1 MSNMTVIAFP
11 ESPRLKRLREIL
23 EIAQVKMEQAEGL
36 QEDINALM
44 FEYELLQLEIAPYEV
59 TKLARH
65 FRLPEQME
73 FNF

>member
-1 MSNMTVIAFP
+1 MENMTVIAFP

-23 EIAQVKMEQAEGL
+23 LVAQLRMDEANRI
-36 QEDINALM
+36 QEEINALM
-44 FEYELLQLEIAPYEV
+44 FEYDLLQLEIAPYEV
-59 TKLARH
+59 AKLAKH

>member
-1 MSNMTVIAFP
+1 MSNMTVIEFP

-23 EIAQVKMEQAEGL
+23 DTAKRKMEQVDGI

-44 FEYELLQLEIAPYEV
+44 FEYELLQLEIAPFKV
-59 TKLARH
+59 IKLANH
-65 FRLPEQME
+65 IKIPEQLE

>member
-1 MSNMTVIAFP
+1 MSNMTVIEFP

-23 EIAQVKMEQAEGL
+23 DTAKRKMEQVDGI

-44 FEYELLQLEIAPYEV
+44 FEYELLQLEIAPFEV
-59 TKLARH
+59 IKLANH
-65 FRLPEQME
+65 IKIPEQLE